1 MDPAGCIIAFLLD
14 ALSTQQWKCTL
25 ATVRLEN
32 WTSNPFAISKE
43 SLRPAAK
50 GKRVRLEKISSPTR
64 EIGPDPNNH
73 LHPGYEYRRNGDYHF
88 QTRNGYLRS
97 GRGHLRAAHH
107 Y

>member
-1 MDPAGCIIAFLLD
+1 MEPARCIVAFLLD
-14 ALSTQQWKCTL
+14 GLSIQLWKCTP
-25 ATVRLEN
+25 AAVRLEN
-32 WTSNPFAISKE
+32 WASNPFAISKE
-43 SLRPAAK
+43 SPRRRQK
-50 GKRVRLEKISSPTR
+50 ESECVWKKISSPTQ

-73 LHPGYEYRRNGDYHF
+73 LHPGYEYRRNGDDHF